1 MNNNFNQQSNEFDE
15 NFPSTTSTLMDT
27 FLSALRNKQLLGVK
41 SANDEVIVPPIET
54 DPTTGEKLNKL
65 VHVGEHG
72 SVVSWCWVRHPNDR
86 KTFRSA
92 YAWALIQL
100 DGADTPI
107 VHRVVTNNEKAMEVD
122 MRVKIEWAEHTQGRI
137 SDIICFKPITK

>member
-1 MNNNFNQQSNEFDE
+1 MNNSFNQQPNVFDE

-41 SANDEVIVPPIET
+41 SSNDGVIIPPMEV
-54 DPTTGEKLNKL
+54 DPYTGEQLNEL

-72 SVVSWCWVRHPNDR
+72 AVLSWSWVRHPNDR

-107 VHRVVTNNEKAMEVD
+107 VHRVVTNNEKSMEVG
-122 MRVKIEWAEHTQGRI
+122 MRVKIKWAEHTRGRI
-137 SDIICFKPITK
+137 SDIMCFKPIAK